1 MSQIPPGQS
10 DGWIDP
16 YGQLQPG
23 FPPPG
28 YWQASDGRWYPPE
41 TASADTQVVNP
52 QTQQPFTPPT
62 PAGYEPSAPASGYS
76 GAPQGPP
83 GYDYATGAQNQFAAP
98 GPGQP
103 PGAPGAPFGGQ
114 PAGFTP
120 GAPKKSR
127 TGLYAVIGV
136 VALAVAGC
144 TGIGVVALARGGDT
158 DVATDATTVTTGEAE
173 GTTQTTDDNTDN
185 TGDTEDTVGGG
196 DPETTETT
204 AANLSGVTTAPG
216 AGSVGDGSGCEIIDD
231 TTIRVELVNDS
242 AATQSYFLTVGFFDG
257 DTRLGDTIA
266 IVGNLRAGE
275 RTIEDTFY
283 FDQEGSRCEILE
295 ADGFEVSYDE
305 AALADVSPCEITGTD
320 TFGDIESELTVTNNG
335 SATSD
340 YSVQLAFIDPE
351 GIRRGTGFANIEAVR
366 AGETAPSDVFT
377 VVEAADGI
385 RCEVIGVDRT
395 DN

>member
-16 YGQLQPG
+16 NGQLQPG

-28 YWQASDGRWYPPE
+28 YWQASDGRWYPPDA
-41 TASADTQVVNP
+41 ASADTQAVNP
-52 QTQQPFTPPT
+52 HAQQPFTPPT
-62 PAGYEPSAPASGYS
+62 PASYEP
-76 GAPQGPP
+76 APQGPP
-83 GYDYATGAQNQFAAP
+83 GYDYSAPAPNQFGAP
-98 GPGQP
+98 VPGQP
-103 PGAPGAPFGGQ
+103 AGAPGAHYGGQ

-120 GAPKKSR
+120 GGPKKSR
-127 TGLYAVIGV
+127 TGIYAVIGV

-158 DVATDATTVTTGEAE
+158 DVATDATTVTTDGVDD
-173 GTTQTTDDNTDN
+173 TTETTGADPANDTD
-185 TGDTEDTVGGG
+185 DTVGG
-196 DPETTETT
+196 TEATATT
-204 AANLSGVTTAPG
+204 AANLSGVPTAPG

-257 DTRLGDTIA
+257 DTRLGDTVA
-266 IVGNLRAGE
+266 IVSNLRPGE

-295 ADGFEVSYDE
+295 ADGFEVSYDQ

-335 SATSD
+335 SATYD

-385 RCEVIGVDRT
+385 RCEIIGVDRT